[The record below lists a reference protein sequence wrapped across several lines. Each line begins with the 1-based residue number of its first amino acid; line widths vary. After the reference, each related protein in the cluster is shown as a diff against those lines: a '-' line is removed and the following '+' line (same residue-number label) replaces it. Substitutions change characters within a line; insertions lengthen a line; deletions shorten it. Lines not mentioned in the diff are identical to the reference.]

1 MDNLLSFIAAV
12 CAGISAGSFFYAG
25 IKILSGTRLES
36 VNNEA
41 NKRFPILIKIMLP
54 LCGLFRGT
62 VKKHEFAAWKKSAS
76 VSLKMAGFTDDE
88 FSAEDYI
95 SLKFVFYFVAI
106 IMLLLGSFSDRML
119 LTVLM
124 AVLFSFYPD
133 AWLKGIIKKRHT
145 EIMKALPNVLDLLT
159 LSVESGRDLISSLR
173 DILTRRKQDA
183 LGEELTRTFHEIQLG
198 RKRTEAL
205 KALADRVRQID
216 LTATVNAIVQAEEL
230 GVSIGKQLRIQSDT
244 QRAKRFALAEKLA
257 NEAAVK
263 IVIPVVLFILP
274 AVFIILLGPLAVQT
288 MRMFS

>member
-1 MDNLLSFIAAV
+1 MDSFLTFCAAV
-12 CAGISAGSFFYAG
+12 CAGISAGSFFYLG
-25 IKILSGTRLES
+25 VKIIFNTKLES
-36 VNNEA
+36 AEGDSR
-41 NKRFPILIKIMLP
+41 KKFPLFIRLMLP
-54 LCGLFRGT
+54 LCGTFRGT
-62 VKKHEFAAWKKSAS
+62 VRKYEFAAWKKSSS
-76 VSLKMAGFTDDE
+76 VQLKMAGFTEDE

-95 SLKFVFYFVAI
+95 SLKFVFYFISI
-106 IMLLLGSFSDRML
+106 IILSLGTLSDRMM
-119 LTVLM
+119 LTVIM
-124 AVLFSFYPD
+124 ALLLAFYPD
-133 AWLKGIIKKRHT
+133 AWLKGIIKRRHT
-145 EIMKALPNVLDLLT
+145 QIMKALPNVLDLLT

-173 DILTRRKQDA
+173 DILARRKQDA

-205 KALADRVRQID
+205 KALSDRVRQID
-216 LTATVNAIVQAEEL
+216 LTATVNAIIQAEEL

-263 IVIPVVLFILP
+263 IIIPVVVFILP